1 MPISAWG
8 DTNTRMRVKCFF
20 FPKRLFIFAPPLD
33 KRCINVTVNNR
44 FGLHQRIMLMIM
56 LVLLQFYSIG
66 SDFFPENITTTS
78 MEMVDKE
85 APDVLLDFDDNASLR
100 TVRQEQVQIRAL
112 EIDLIWDLFTILD
125 LHELIHSLEL
135 RQCAKLPLFYNLHK
149 AQNFVWFCSYLI

>member
-1 MPISAWG
+1 M
-8 DTNTRMRVKCFF
+8 
-20 FPKRLFIFAPPLD
+20 L
-33 KRCINVTVNNR
+33 NVTVNNR

-66 SDFFPENITTTS
+66 SDF
-78 MEMVDKE
+78 
-85 APDVLLDFDDNASLR
+85 LLDFDDNASLR

>member
-1 MPISAWG
+1 M
-8 DTNTRMRVKCFF
+8 
-20 FPKRLFIFAPPLD
+20 L
-33 KRCINVTVNNR
+33 NVTVNNR

-66 SDFFPENITTTS
+66 SDFFPEDIITTS
-78 MEMVDKE
+78 MEMVDQE

-135 RQCAKLPLFYNLHK
+135 RQCAKLPLFYNLHREERSY
-149 AQNFVWFCSYLI
+149 AGDAVNHDHDRGAAVVCSGCTSRTVCRGET

>member
-1 MPISAWG
+1 M
-8 DTNTRMRVKCFF
+8 
-20 FPKRLFIFAPPLD
+20 L
-33 KRCINVTVNNR
+33 NVTVNNR

-78 MEMVDKE
+78 MEIVDKE

-100 TVRQEQVQIRAL
+100 TVRQ
-112 EIDLIWDLFTILD
+112 DLFTILD

>member
-1 MPISAWG
+1 M
-8 DTNTRMRVKCFF
+8 
-20 FPKRLFIFAPPLD
+20 L
-33 KRCINVTVNNR
+33 NVTVNNR

-78 MEMVDKE
+78 MEMVDQE

-135 RQCAKLPLFYNLHK
+135 R
-149 AQNFVWFCSYLI
+149 

>member
-1 MPISAWG
+1 M
-8 DTNTRMRVKCFF
+8 
-20 FPKRLFIFAPPLD
+20 L
-33 KRCINVTVNNR
+33 NVTVNNR
-44 FGLHQRIMLMIM
+44 FGFHQRIMLMIM

-78 MEMVDKE
+78 MEIVDKE

-100 TVRQEQVQIRAL
+100 TVRQEQVQIR
-112 EIDLIWDLFTILD
+112 DLFTILD

>member
-1 MPISAWG
+1 MLEKTSG
-8 DTNTRMRVKCFF
+8 
-20 FPKRLFIFAPPLD
+20 
-33 KRCINVTVNNR
+33 
-44 FGLHQRIMLMIM
+44 GLVYDA
-56 LVLLQFYSIG
+56 LVDLKDSYAQV
-66 SDFFPENITTTS
+66 PELRQAMDNP
-78 MEMVDKE
+78 VL

>member
-1 MPISAWG
+1 M
-8 DTNTRMRVKCFF
+8 
-20 FPKRLFIFAPPLD
+20 L
-33 KRCINVTVNNR
+33 NVTVNNR

-78 MEMVDKE
+78 MEIVDKE

-135 RQCAKLPLFYNLHK
+135 RQCAKPLFYNLHK

>member
-1 MPISAWG
+1 M
-8 DTNTRMRVKCFF
+8 
-20 FPKRLFIFAPPLD
+20 L
-33 KRCINVTVNNR
+33 NVTVNNR
-44 FGLHQRIMLMIM
+44 FGFHQRIMLMIM

-78 MEMVDKE
+78 MEIVDKE
-85 APDVLLDFDDNASLR
+85 APDVLLDFDDNSSLR

-149 AQNFVWFCSYLI
+149 AQNFVWCCSYLI

>member
-1 MPISAWG
+1 M
-8 DTNTRMRVKCFF
+8 
-20 FPKRLFIFAPPLD
+20 L
-33 KRCINVTVNNR
+33 NVTVNNR
-44 FGLHQRIMLMIM
+44 FGFHQRIMLMIM

-78 MEMVDKE
+78 MEIVDKE

-125 LHELIHSLEL
+125 LHEFIPWNYGNAPSFLYFITYTKHRISFGSV
-135 RQCAKLPLFYNLHK
+135 P
-149 AQNFVWFCSYLI
+149 I

>member
-1 MPISAWG
+1 M
-8 DTNTRMRVKCFF
+8 
-20 FPKRLFIFAPPLD
+20 L
-33 KRCINVTVNNR
+33 NVTVNNR
-44 FGLHQRIMLMIM
+44 FGFHQHMRADEAVRIK
-56 LVLLQFYSIG
+56 YSIG

-78 MEMVDKE
+78 MEIVDKE

>member
-1 MPISAWG
+1 M
-8 DTNTRMRVKCFF
+8 
-20 FPKRLFIFAPPLD
+20 L
-33 KRCINVTVNNR
+33 NVTVNNR

-135 RQCAKLPLFYNLHK
+135 RQCAKLPLFYNLSTE
-149 AQNFVWFCSYLI
+149 FRLVLFLSDLVELTCFLLSRMG

>member
-1 MPISAWG
+1 M
-8 DTNTRMRVKCFF
+8 
-20 FPKRLFIFAPPLD
+20 L
-33 KRCINVTVNNR
+33 NVTVNNR

-78 MEMVDKE
+78 MEIVDKE

-135 RQCAKLPLFYNLHK
+135 RQCAKVLFLSDL
-149 AQNFVWFCSYLI
+149 AELTCFLLSRMG

>member
-1 MPISAWG
+1 M
-8 DTNTRMRVKCFF
+8 
-20 FPKRLFIFAPPLD
+20 L
-33 KRCINVTVNNR
+33 NVTVNNR

-66 SDFFPENITTTS
+66 SDFFPEDIITTS
-78 MEMVDKE
+78 MEIVDQE

-125 LHELIHSLEL
+125 LHELIHSLATTAMT
-135 RQCAKLPLFYNLHK
+135 RKLPLFYNLHK

>member
-1 MPISAWG
+1 M
-8 DTNTRMRVKCFF
+8 
-20 FPKRLFIFAPPLD
+20 L
-33 KRCINVTVNNR
+33 NVTVNNR

-78 MEMVDKE
+78 MEMVDQE

-135 RQCAKLPLFYNLHK
+135 RQCGQASFIL
-149 AQNFVWFCSYLI
+149 

>member
-1 MPISAWG
+1 M
-8 DTNTRMRVKCFF
+8 
-20 FPKRLFIFAPPLD
+20 L
-33 KRCINVTVNNR
+33 NVTVNNR
-44 FGLHQRIMLMIM
+44 FGFHQRIMLMIM

-78 MEMVDKE
+78 MEM
-85 APDVLLDFDDNASLR
+85 
-100 TVRQEQVQIRAL
+100 QIRAL

>member
-1 MPISAWG
+1 M
-8 DTNTRMRVKCFF
+8 
-20 FPKRLFIFAPPLD
+20 L
-33 KRCINVTVNNR
+33 NVTVNNR

-112 EIDLIWDLFTILD
+112 EIDLIWEFIPWNYGNAPSFLYFITYTKHRISFGSVP
-125 LHELIHSLEL
+125 I
-135 RQCAKLPLFYNLHK
+135 
-149 AQNFVWFCSYLI
+149 

>member
-1 MPISAWG
+1 M
-8 DTNTRMRVKCFF
+8 
-20 FPKRLFIFAPPLD
+20 L
-33 KRCINVTVNNR
+33 NVTVNNR
-44 FGLHQRIMLMIM
+44 FGFHQRIMLMIM

-78 MEMVDKE
+78 MEIVDKE

-135 RQCAKLPLFYNLHK
+135 QLNSLMFN
-149 AQNFVWFCSYLI
+149 

>member
-1 MPISAWG
+1 M
-8 DTNTRMRVKCFF
+8 
-20 FPKRLFIFAPPLD
+20 L
-33 KRCINVTVNNR
+33 NVTVNNR
-44 FGLHQRIMLMIM
+44 FGFHQRIMLMIM

-78 MEMVDKE
+78 MEIVDKE

-135 RQCAKLPLFYNLHK
+135 RQCAKRP
-149 AQNFVWFCSYLI
+149 

>member
-1 MPISAWG
+1 M
-8 DTNTRMRVKCFF
+8 
-20 FPKRLFIFAPPLD
+20 L
-33 KRCINVTVNNR
+33 NVTVNNR

-56 LVLLQFYSIG
+56 LVLLQFY
-66 SDFFPENITTTS
+66 PEDIITTS
-78 MEMVDKE
+78 MEMVDQE

>member
-1 MPISAWG
+1 M
-8 DTNTRMRVKCFF
+8 
-20 FPKRLFIFAPPLD
+20 L
-33 KRCINVTVNNR
+33 NVTVNNR

-135 RQCAKLPLFYNLHK
+135 RQCEIGRAH
-149 AQNFVWFCSYLI
+149 V

>member
-1 MPISAWG
+1 M
-8 DTNTRMRVKCFF
+8 
-20 FPKRLFIFAPPLD
+20 L
-33 KRCINVTVNNR
+33 NVTVNNR

-135 RQCAKLPLFYNLHK
+135 RQCEKLPLFYNLYK

>member
-1 MPISAWG
+1 M
-8 DTNTRMRVKCFF
+8 
-20 FPKRLFIFAPPLD
+20 L
-33 KRCINVTVNNR
+33 NVTVNNR

-125 LHELIHSLEL
+125 LHE
-135 RQCAKLPLFYNLHK
+135 P
-149 AQNFVWFCSYLI
+149 

>member
-1 MPISAWG
+1 M
-8 DTNTRMRVKCFF
+8 
-20 FPKRLFIFAPPLD
+20 L
-33 KRCINVTVNNR
+33 NVTVNNR

-112 EIDLIWDLFTILD
+112 EIDLIWDL
-125 LHELIHSLEL
+125 EL